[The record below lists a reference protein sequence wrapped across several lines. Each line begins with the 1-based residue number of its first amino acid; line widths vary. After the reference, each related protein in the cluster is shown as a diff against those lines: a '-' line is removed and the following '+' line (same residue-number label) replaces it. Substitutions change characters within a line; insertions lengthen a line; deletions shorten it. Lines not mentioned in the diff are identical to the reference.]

1 VNTNQLYGVC
11 EYLIIFSGEGC
22 GETKCPHSR
31 MEFRLIVIVGTALFF
46 SVMWIISLFRSD
58 GFENMPVKIPPH
70 VYSNPKSAYSNED
83 IAALINT
90 LRKELSQHQ
99 QELPETIAKTIQD
112 QVEPA
117 IKGVL
122 SRNYYV
128 PQ

>member
-1 VNTNQLYGVC
+1 
-11 EYLIIFSGEGC
+11 
-22 GETKCPHSR
+22 

-46 SVMWIISLFRSD
+46 SVLWIVSLFRSD
-58 GFENMPVKIPPH
+58 GFVNAPTPPH
-70 VYSNPKSAYSNED
+70 VYTNPKSAYSNED

-90 LRKELSQHQ
+90 LRKELSRHQ
-99 QELPETIAKTIQD
+99 QMLPETIAKSIQD
-112 QVEPA
+112 QVEPT

>member
-1 VNTNQLYGVC
+1 MQLLLVVAA
-11 EYLIIFSGEGC
+11 
-22 GETKCPHSR
+22 
-31 MEFRLIVIVGTALFF
+31 VIVLLFF
-46 SVMWIISLFRSD
+46 SVRSVPMRFD
-58 GFENMPVKIPPH
+58 GFANAPTPPH
-70 VYSNPKSAYSNED
+70 VYHNPKSAYSNED

-99 QELPETIAKTIQD
+99 QELPETIANTIQD

>member
-1 VNTNQLYGVC
+1 MSPLV
-11 EYLIIFSGEGC
+11 S
-22 GETKCPHSR
+22 

-46 SVMWIISLFRSD
+46 SVLWSFFRSD
-58 GFENMPVKIPPH
+58 GFVNAPTPPH
-70 VYSNPKSAYSNED
+70 VYTNPKSAYSNED

-99 QELPETIAKTIQD
+99 QELPETIAKTIQN

>member
-1 VNTNQLYGVC
+1 MQLLLVVA
-11 EYLIIFSGEGC
+11 
-22 GETKCPHSR
+22 
-31 MEFRLIVIVGTALFF
+31 IVIVLLFF
-46 SVMWIISLFRSD
+46 YVRFMPMRFD

>member
-1 VNTNQLYGVC
+1 
-11 EYLIIFSGEGC
+11 
-22 GETKCPHSR
+22 

-58 GFENMPVKIPPH
+58 GFENMPVKSPSLPPH

>member
-1 VNTNQLYGVC
+1 MQLLLVVA
-11 EYLIIFSGEGC
+11 
-22 GETKCPHSR
+22 
-31 MEFRLIVIVGTALFF
+31 IVIVLLFF
-46 SVMWIISLFRSD
+46 SVRFVPARFD
-58 GFENMPVKIPPH
+58 GFENMSVKIPPH

>member
-1 VNTNQLYGVC
+1 
-11 EYLIIFSGEGC
+11 
-22 GETKCPHSR
+22 
-31 MEFRLIVIVGTALFF
+31 MEFRLIVIVATILFF
-46 SVMWIISLFRSD
+46 SVLWSFFRSD
-58 GFENMPVKIPPH
+58 GFQNAVMSPTLPPH

-83 IAALINT
+83 IAALINK
-90 LRKELSQHQ
+90 LRTELSRHQ

>member
-1 VNTNQLYGVC
+1 
-11 EYLIIFSGEGC
+11 
-22 GETKCPHSR
+22 

-58 GFENMPVKIPPH
+58 GFENASVKTPPPD
-70 VYSNPKSAYSNED
+70 VYRNPKSAYSNED
-83 IAALINT
+83 IASLINK
-90 LRKELSQHQ
+90 LRTELSRHQ
-99 QELPETIAKTIQD
+99 QELPETIAKAIQN

-122 SRNYYV
+122 SRNHYV

>member
-1 VNTNQLYGVC
+1 
-11 EYLIIFSGEGC
+11 
-22 GETKCPHSR
+22 

-46 SVMWIISLFRSD
+46 FVLWIVSLFRSD
-58 GFENMPVKIPPH
+58 GFVNVPVTSPTPPH
-70 VYSNPKSAYSNED
+70 VYTNPTSAYSNED

-99 QELPETIAKTIQD
+99 QMLPETIAKTIQD
-112 QVEPA
+112 QVEPT

-122 SRNYYV
+122 MRNYYV

>member
-1 VNTNQLYGVC
+1 
-11 EYLIIFSGEGC
+11 
-22 GETKCPHSR
+22 
-31 MEFRLIVIVGTALFF
+31 MEFHLIVIVALVLFVLFF
-46 SVMWIISLFRSD
+46 SVLWSFFRSD
-58 GFENMPVKIPPH
+58 GFVNAPTPTPPH
-70 VYSNPKSAYSNED
+70 VYTNPKSAYSNED

-99 QELPETIAKTIQD
+99 QMLPETIAKTIQD
-112 QVEPA
+112 QVEPT

>member
-1 VNTNQLYGVC
+1 MPIKSLTLPPDVYHNQ
-11 EYLIIFSGEGC
+11 
-22 GETKCPHSR
+22 
-31 MEFRLIVIVGTALFF
+31 
-46 SVMWIISLFRSD
+46 
-58 GFENMPVKIPPH
+58 
-70 VYSNPKSAYSNED
+70 KSAYSNED

>member
-1 VNTNQLYGVC
+1 MWIL
-11 EYLIIFSGEGC
+11 LIG
-22 GETKCPHSR
+22 
-31 MEFRLIVIVGTALFF
+31 LILFVLFF
-46 SVMWIISLFRSD
+46 STRSD
-58 GFENMPVKIPPH
+58 GFANAPTPPH

>member
-1 VNTNQLYGVC
+1 
-11 EYLIIFSGEGC
+11 
-22 GETKCPHSR
+22 

-58 GFENMPVKIPPH
+58 GFTNAVKIPPH
-70 VYSNPKSAYSNED
+70 VYHNPKSAYSNED

-99 QELPETIAKTIQD
+99 QELPDTIANTIQD

>member
-1 VNTNQLYGVC
+1 
-11 EYLIIFSGEGC
+11 
-22 GETKCPHSR
+22 

-58 GFENMPVKIPPH
+58 GFENARIMSPTPPPD
-70 VYSNPKSAYSNED
+70 VYRNPKSAYSNED
-83 IAALINT
+83 IASLINK
-90 LRKELSQHQ
+90 LRTELSHHQ
-99 QELPETIAKTIQD
+99 QELPETIAKAIQN

-122 SRNYYV
+122 SRNHYV

>member
-1 VNTNQLYGVC
+1 
-11 EYLIIFSGEGC
+11 
-22 GETKCPHSR
+22 
-31 MEFRLIVIVGTALFF
+31 MEFRLIVVVAVVIVLLFF
-46 SVMWIISLFRSD
+46 YVRSVPMRSD
-58 GFENMPVKIPPH
+58 GFENRPVKSPSLPPH

>member
-1 VNTNQLYGVC
+1 
-11 EYLIIFSGEGC
+11 
-22 GETKCPHSR
+22 
-31 MEFRLIVIVGTALFF
+31 MEFRLIVIVGTALFL

-58 GFENMPVKIPPH
+58 GFENMSVKIPPH

-99 QELPETIAKTIQD
+99 QELPETIANTIQD

>member
-1 VNTNQLYGVC
+1 
-11 EYLIIFSGEGC
+11 
-22 GETKCPHSR
+22 

-58 GFENMPVKIPPH
+58 GFTNAVKTLPPN
-70 VYSNPKSAYSNED
+70 VYHNPKSAYSNED

-99 QELPETIAKTIQD
+99 QELPETIAKAIQN

-122 SRNYYV
+122 SRNHYV

>member
-1 VNTNQLYGVC
+1 MD
-11 EYLIIFSGEGC
+11 IR
-22 GETKCPHSR
+22 P
-31 MEFRLIVIVGTALFF
+31 IVMIAAVLLVFF
-46 SVMWIISLFRSD
+46 FMCSTRSD
-58 GFENMPVKIPPH
+58 GFANAPMKSPTPPH
-70 VYSNPKSAYSNED
+70 VYTNPKSAYSNED

-99 QELPETIAKTIQD
+99 QMLPETIAKSIQD

>member
-1 VNTNQLYGVC
+1 
-11 EYLIIFSGEGC
+11 
-22 GETKCPHSR
+22 
-31 MEFRLIVIVGTALFF
+31 MEFRLIVVVAVVIVLLFF
-46 SVMWIISLFRSD
+46 SVRFD
-58 GFENMPVKIPPH
+58 GFENMPVKSPSLPPH